1 MTAFDATNNEELAS
15 QIRSSI
21 GDILDLLPRLGPE
34 KAATRLEMQAV
45 LADLRQLLKAIDVP
59 DEHNIRAQWAN
70 AAGAKP
76 EEVTTTQIEPPID
89 YGAAAEYKRKQ
100 S

>member
-1 MTAFDATNNEELAS
+1 MTTFDAADNEELAA

-21 GDILDLLPRLGPE
+21 GDIMDLLPRLGPE
-34 KAATRLEMQAV
+34 KAATRLEMQAT
-45 LADLRQLLKAIDVP
+45 LADLRQMLKTIEVP
-59 DEHNIRAQWAN
+59 GEHGIKAQWAN

-76 EEVTTTQIEPPID
+76 EEVQTTRLEPPVD
-89 YGAAAEYKRKQ
+89 YGAAAEHKRKQ